1 MNPMELSGCNYANE
15 GVATFPFAPKRSLSQ
30 MFSSG
35 SSPSPAHSVPGQS
48 EKTSRFRPAVQG
60 KFSHPTGL
68 VISSSPFSGSNL
80 KFSSRSR
87 RCSHLN
93 MHLSRSFRALS
104 LLLTVGFFLSCSLNS
119 PVEAQGAPGT
129 PTTPTAL
136 PNVSSP
142 SPTISAES
150 FVLVGGKNGSPTQSA
165 SSSSVSEPV
174 KQKRSISPSTYEWS
188 QPFDQRLPV
197 KQATTN
203 DQPWGEETQAEQV
216 HLSASA
222 DASPSI
228 SHEETNAA
236 GLTVRSARREMR
248 QMDDLNALINLINN
262 QVTQMD
268 EQSPSSAQERTA
280 GLAVIRQPFSSMPLS
295 VRRTSD
301 QLRRKGLFRPRHL
314 AGQGGQLESDYT
326 NRALANLL
334 AGPHSGKPKLA
345 PNGMPRYLWPVVSL
359 LHDAKLLSNLSR
371 LAGNSQRPLT
381 KSLSLLDTMPGD
393 SDENDAMLDTDGA
406 PTGHFYAKRTGEPF
420 RNSVAKRK
428 LIVDSLNGHRM
439 VIDPNRGDKFPGQ
452 EGFKE
457 RDPSPAH
464 NRSRPK
470 GSSYQRRYGVN
481 QATSVL
487 NQGDVNTNTTNNSR
501 RSSSSRDGYYGN
513 SGHRAAS
520 GHSYYKPQQQ
530 QQYNTPKLDTATKTR
545 PQVVGNKWIGG
556 VSEAEREATETA
568 RRLREAEERLA
579 KEREW
584 TQRLSES
591 RGKTYGFVVNR
602 GHRAANGKKLYD
614 VPQVGK
620 STVDLLSFF
629 L

>member
-15 GVATFPFAPKRSLSQ
+15 GVATFSFAQKRSLCQ
-30 MFSSG
+30 IFSSG
-35 SSPSPAHSVPGQS
+35 CAPSPAHSVPSGKATRLWFS
-48 EKTSRFRPAVQG
+48 PVVRD
-60 KFSHPTGL
+60 KFSHPTAS
-68 VISSSPFSGSNL
+68 VISSSPCSGSNL

-93 MHLSRSFRALS
+93 MHLSRSFRALF
-104 LLLTVGFFLSCSLNS
+104 LLLAVGLFLSCSLNS
-119 PVEAQGAPGT
+119 TVEAQGVPTT
-129 PTTPTAL
+129 PTTPETL
-136 PNVSSP
+136 PHVSSL
-142 SPTISAES
+142 SPTVSVDS
-150 FVLVGGKNGSPTQSA
+150 LVLVGGKNESPTQSA

-203 DQPWGEETQAEQV
+203 DQPWGEEGAPGEQV
-216 HLSASA
+216 HLSAFP

-236 GLTVRSARREMR
+236 GQTVRSAQREMR

-262 QVTQMD
+262 DVTQMD
-268 EQSPSSAQERTA
+268 DQSPSSAQEGTA
-280 GLAVIRQPFSSMPLS
+280 GLPVIRQPFSSMPLS
-295 VRRTSD
+295 VRRTSE
-301 QLRRKGLFRPRHL
+301 QLRRKGLFRPKHSV
-314 AGQGGQLESDYT
+314 GQGSNDYT
-326 NRALANLL
+326 NQALANLL
-334 AGPHSGKPKLA
+334 AEPHSGNARLEPRGMA
-345 PNGMPRYLWPVVSL
+345 PSLWPVVSF

-371 LAGNSQRPLT
+371 LAANSRRPLA
-381 KSLSLLDTMPGD
+381 KSPSLLGAIPDD
-393 SDENDAMLDTDGA
+393 SDENAASLDTDGA
-406 PTGHFYAKRTGEPF
+406 PWNDQPTGHLYAKRTGEPLHT
-420 RNSVAKRK
+420 SWAKRK

-457 RDPSPAH
+457 REPSPAH

-470 GSSYQRRYGVN
+470 GASYQRHYGVN

-501 RSSSSRDGYYGN
+501 RSSGSRDGYYGN
-513 SGHRAAS
+513 SGHRAGS
-520 GHSYYKPQQQ
+520 GHSYYQQPQ
-530 QQYNTPKLDTATKTR
+530 YHAPKLDTASKAAR

-556 VSEAEREATETA
+556 VSKEEREATETA

-620 STVDLLSFF
+620 C
-629 L
+629 